1 VRCCLSF
8 LVRFVRDEDGQ
19 DLIEYGLLA
28 GAIAAAGVAVF
39 PGIVTAM
46 SDAFQQWNAD
56 INSEWV
62 PPDPVP

>member
-1 VRCCLSF
+1 MRCRSC
-8 LVRFVRDEDGQ
+8 LVRFVREEDGQ

-46 SDAFQQWNAD
+46 SDAFQQWNTD

-62 PPDPVP
+62 PPDPLG